1 MPQQNT
7 VELEIGA
14 QRTTAGALP
23 GWMAL
28 PCLYRMRLKANACG
42 QSYCKKAGGT
52 PSPALQSC
60 LRRRP
65 PALNPIAPCTANAA
79 AAGSGI

>member
-7 VELEIGA
+7 VELEIVG
-14 QRTTAGALP
+14 TTHDGRALP

-52 PSPALQSC
+52 PSPRYRAAC
-60 LRRRP
+60 VVARP
-65 PALNPIAPCTANAA
+65 H
-79 AAGSGI
+79 